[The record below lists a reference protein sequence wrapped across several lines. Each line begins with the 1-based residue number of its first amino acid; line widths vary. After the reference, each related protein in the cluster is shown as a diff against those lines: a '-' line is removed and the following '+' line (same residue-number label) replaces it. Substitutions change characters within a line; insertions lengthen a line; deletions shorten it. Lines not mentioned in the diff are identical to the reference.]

1 MKSVTFKE
9 TLEAMK
15 AAVSEKGDEYVY
27 ERQEHP
33 NVGLHGSLGV
43 CLNTTPDG
51 KKTGCIVGDV
61 LHRLGV
67 SLTWLGCGENINN
80 SAAGLLSKLR
90 HEELYDFDRNSL
102 LLLSEA
108 QSLQD
113 TGTPWGEALSKAVAY
128 VETGSHVD

>member
-1 MKSVTFKE
+1 MKNVTYKE

-15 AAVSEKGDEYVY
+15 AAVSEKGEEYVY

-33 NVGLHGSLGV
+33 SMGAHGSLGI

-51 KKTGCIVGDV
+51 KAAGCIVGDT

-67 SLTWLGCGENINN
+67 SLTWLGCTENINC
-80 SAAGLLSKLR
+80 SAGGLLSKLR
-90 HEELYDFDRNSL
+90 HEELYDFDYNSL
-102 LLLSEA
+102 RLLSEA

-113 TGTPWGEALSKAVAY
+113 TGTPWGEALSKAVTYA
-128 VETGSHVD
+128 ETGSQSD